1 MRTDVEKAPLKEK
14 IEAVFNPSNID
25 DDCDKIAGLLA
36 PNKVQIGE
44 LLDKREYH
52 EAFTLF
58 YEILESLSYHFIKDE
73 RYCHFDDMYSPD
85 YTCGDMLDAIVKKV
99 KDGVVA
105 ESDLK
110 YLAETMDQVFQQ
122 SAAKEFF
129 EYLKKYYPN
138 GHYLVVY
145 ESGFS
150 ISFTYY
156 ALQEYDIACMIVH
169 VADAPTTQYENVM
182 KSDLVGSQ
190 KLVKALKENFTKY
203 LYSLEGYSG
212 RLVVR
217 IRKTFQMQLGSYKA
231 CAKHQLYTN
240 GIMLPDCFSSPIS

>member
-1 MRTDVEKAPLKEK
+1 
-14 IEAVFNPSNID
+14 
-25 DDCDKIAGLLA
+25 
-36 PNKVQIGE
+36 
-44 LLDKREYH
+44 
-52 EAFTLF
+52 
-58 YEILESLSYHFIKDE
+58 
-73 RYCHFDDMYSPD
+73 MYSPD

-240 GIMLPDCFSSPIS
+240 GIMLPDCFSSPNS

>member
-14 IEAVFNPSNID
+14 IEAVFNPSDID

-110 YLAETMDQVFQQ
+110 YLAETMD
-122 SAAKEFF
+122 
-129 EYLKKYYPN
+129 
-138 GHYLVVY
+138 
-145 ESGFS
+145 
-150 ISFTYY
+150 
-156 ALQEYDIACMIVH
+156 
-169 VADAPTTQYENVM
+169 
-182 KSDLVGSQ
+182 
-190 KLVKALKENFTKY
+190 
-203 LYSLEGYSG
+203 
-212 RLVVR
+212 
-217 IRKTFQMQLGSYKA
+217 
-231 CAKHQLYTN
+231 
-240 GIMLPDCFSSPIS
+240 